1 MIRTFADRET
11 ELIFSGTKSRK
22 FPPEIQNS
30 ARRKLRMIY
39 AAKTVDD
46 LRIPPGNRLEK
57 LSGNLDGYFSVRIND
72 QWRIVFRFEDG
83 GAEDVGIQD
92 YHR

>member
-1 MIRTFADRET
+1 MIRTFADKET

-22 FPPEIQNS
+22 LPPEIQNA

-39 AAKTVDD
+39 AAKTIDD
-46 LRIPPGNRLEK
+46 LRIPPENRLEK
-57 LSGNLDGYFSVRIND
+57 LSGNLDGYFSVRING

-83 GAEDVGIQD
+83 GAENVGIQD

>member
-1 MIRTFADRET
+1 MIRTFADGET

-22 FPPEIQNS
+22 LPLEIQNA

-39 AAKTVDD
+39 AAKTIDD

-57 LSGNLDGYFSVRIND
+57 LSGNLDGYFSVRING